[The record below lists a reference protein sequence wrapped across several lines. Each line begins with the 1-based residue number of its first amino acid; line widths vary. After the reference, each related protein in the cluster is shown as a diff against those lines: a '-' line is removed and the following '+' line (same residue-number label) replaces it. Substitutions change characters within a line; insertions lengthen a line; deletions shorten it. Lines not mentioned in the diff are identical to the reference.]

1 MTFFDVD
8 AKFELKVGSIFFLP
22 MFGYIR
28 NPKKTC
34 KMFFN
39 SKLSSQSGWSGRSGR
54 SNRSGRSGRSSRSGR
69 SGWSGRSG
77 RSIWSVGFGQSRKL
91 PVTWSV

>member
-1 MTFFDVD
+1 
-8 AKFELKVGSIFFLP
+8 

-39 SKLSSQSGWSGRSGR
+39 RKLSSRSGWSGRSGR
-54 SNRSGRSGRSSRSGR
+54 SNRSGRSGRSGRSSRSGR

-77 RSIWSVGFGQSRKL
+77 RSIWSVGFGQSSQL
-91 PVTWSV
+91 PAGRPSL